1 MFDLPVKT
9 VRDRNEYRKFR
20 KYLLSTGFMMLQKSI
35 YTKIALTQTSA
46 NTVIKNVN
54 LNKPPMG
61 VVQILTITEKQYNK
75 MELLVGDLRDDQIN
89 TDDKLVIL

>member
-9 VRDRNEYRKFR
+9 ARDRREYRKFR

-75 MELLVGDLRDDQIN
+75 MELLVGELKDDQIN